1 MNTEL
6 TKEIDARWNSR
17 TKPLGSLGRL
27 EDLARDYCLIR
38 EETVPKLER
47 LGLYLY
53 AADHGITEEGISLY
67 PKEVTRQM
75 LANFEA
81 GGAAV
86 NVLARQHGVTVQIID
101 AGVGMG
107 TRNFAR
113 EPAMSPAECDV
124 HLAAGRADAREASSK
139 FDLVGIGEMG
149 IGNTTSAAAMLAAIT
164 GRSGSEVAGRG
175 TGLDAQGVRHKAEV
189 IDLAIELHKLLRAP
203 ARRVLE
209 TVGGFEIARMT
220 GFLLEAQH
228 LKLPVMLDGFIT
240 GAAALAAVKMEPRT
254 REILF
259 FSHRSAERAHGL
271 LLEELDGDPLLDL
284 GMRLGEGSGAIFGMH
299 LVLCAMRLYLEMASF
314 ESAQVS
320 RSDS

>member
-1 MNTEL
+1 MNPEL
-6 TKEIDARWNSR
+6 AKTIDARWNSR

-27 EDLARDYCLIR
+27 EDLARDYCLVR
-38 EETVPKLER
+38 EEALPELER

-53 AADHGITEEGISLY
+53 AADHGITAEGISLY

-86 NVLARQHGVTVQIID
+86 NVLARQHGVKVQIID
-101 AGVGMG
+101 VGVGEG
-107 TRNFAR
+107 TKNFAR
-113 EPAMSPAECDV
+113 EAAMSPAECDA
-124 HLAAGRADAREASSK
+124 HIEAGRDDAREASRK

-175 TGLDAQGVRHKAEV
+175 TGLDDNGVRHKAKV
-189 IDLAIELHKLLRAP
+189 IDAAIAHHKLSHAP
-203 ARRVLE
+203 ARQVLE
-209 TVGGFEIARMT
+209 TVGGFEIARMA
-220 GFLLEAQH
+220 GFLMEAQR

-240 GAAALAAVKMEPRT
+240 GAAALAAVKMEPQT
-254 REILF
+254 RGVLF

-284 GMRLGEGSGAIFGMH
+284 GMRLGEGSGAILGMH
-299 LVLCAMRLYLEMASF
+299 LLVCAMRLYIEMASF

>member
-6 TKEIDARWNSR
+6 AKQIDARWNSR

-27 EDLARDYCLIR
+27 EDLARDYCLVR
-38 EETVPKLER
+38 GESVPKLER
-47 LGLYLY
+47 RGLYLY
-53 AADHGITEEGISLY
+53 AADHGITDEGISLY

-86 NVLARQHGVTVQIID
+86 NVLARQHGVEVQIID
-101 AGVGMG
+101 AGVGTG
-107 TRNFAR
+107 TKNFAR
-113 EPAMSPAECDV
+113 EPAMSKAECDAQI
-124 HLAAGRADAREASSK
+124 AAGREDAREASSK

-149 IGNTTSAAAMLAAIT
+149 IGNTTSASAMLAAIT
-164 GRSGSEVAGRG
+164 GRSGVEVAGKG

-189 IDLAIELHKLLRAP
+189 IDLAIEHHKLSLAP
-203 ARRVLE
+203 ARMVLE
-209 TVGGFEIARMT
+209 TVGGFEIARMA
-220 GFLLEAQH
+220 GFLMEAH
-228 LKLPVMLDGFIT
+228 RLKLPVMLDGFIT
-240 GAAALAAVKMEPRT
+240 GAAALAAVRMEPQT
-254 REILF
+254 RGILM

-284 GMRLGEGSGAIFGMH
+284 GMRLGEGSAAILGMH
-299 LVLCAMRLYLEMASF
+299 LLVCAMRLYLEMASF
-314 ESAQVS
+314 ESAHVS